1 MTTIELV
8 EVLRLHSLFLS
19 NNVLG
24 EKANLREANLRG
36 ADLREANLR
45 GANLRE
51 ADLREDDLREAD
63 LRWANLIEANLSW
76 SNLNR
81 ANLRGADLS
90 GSNLS
95 WSNLSGADLSVA
107 DLSVAD
113 LSGALGDSTI
123 IKTLQTTGYT
133 INYYQDRLQI
143 GCKNYSVEEWL
154 AFSDYAI
161 SEMDCNALLW
171 WTEWKPKLVSLW
183 NLQRHSNVQP

>member
-1 MTTIELV
+1 MTTIELE

-24 EKANLREANLRG
+24 EKANLRGANLSGANLSVSDLSGANLR
-36 ADLREANLR
+36 RANLSVSDLR
-45 GANLRE
+45 GAN
-51 ADLREDDLREAD
+51 
-63 LRWANLIEANLSW
+63 
-76 SNLNR
+76 
-81 ANLRGADLS
+81 
-90 GSNLS
+90 
-95 WSNLSGADLSVA
+95 
-107 DLSVAD
+107 

-123 IKTLQTTGYT
+123 IKTLQTTEYT

-183 NLQRHSNVQP
+183 NLKGYSNV

>member
-1 MTTIELV
+1 MTTIELE

-24 EKANLREANLRG
+24 EKANLREANLSGANLRG
-36 ADLREANLR
+36 SDLREANLR
-45 GANLRE
+45 R
-51 ADLREDDLREAD
+51 ADLR
-63 LRWANLIEANLSW
+63 
-76 SNLNR
+76 
-81 ANLRGADLS
+81 

-95 WSNLSGADLSVA
+95 WANLRE
-107 DLSVAD
+107 
-113 LSGALGDSTI
+113 ALGDSTI
-123 IKTLQTTGYT
+123 IKTLQTTDYN

-183 NLQRHSNVQP
+183 NLQGHSNV